1 MKNSIKLSALFLLL
15 SAGIFASTAANAKDI
30 ITVSALKKQQ
40 GVAVNVAK
48 ANTGKT
54 VVRIYD
60 NDNHLIL
67 KDFLPNKT
75 EVSKGY
81 ILSNLDNGD
90 YTLEVTSNNEVVKKT
105 LHIYDEDQKKT
116 FFIVEQGQRYQALKT
131 KNPAFPAGFFVVI
144 LKQIKLVP
152 EFLGIGAVGNQF

>member
-1 MKNSIKLSALFLLL
+1 MKKSIKLSALFLLL

-116 FFIVEQGQRYQALKT
+116 FFIVE
-131 KNPAFPAGFFVVI
+131 
-144 LKQIKLVP
+144 
-152 EFLGIGAVGNQF
+152 